1 MQELETEGQK
11 LSATAMGQE
20 TEVADTHEASGK
32 GVEEKAPQE
41 LLHGQGHQALL
52 VAVGGVS
59 PAEGNLVVL
68 QADQTVIGDGD
79 ARV

>member
-1 MQELETEGQK
+1 
-11 LSATAMGQE
+11 MGEE

-52 VAVGGVS
+52 VGVGGVS
-59 PAEGNLVVL
+59 PAKGDLVGS
-68 QADQTVIGDGD
+68 A
-79 ARV
+79 A